1 MLARRSQRKGKRQRF
16 YARKAHKTTFYRAFG
31 RLMHSFPAPRAASN
45 YTTRIHP
52 ALTSFAD
59 EVCGTLA
66 RLCAY
71 VMMLA
76 LIAIGAFALW
86 DQLPD
91 AAAAEPSAGE
101 AWSVASRSVPA
112 FAVSQFIFQDKTEI
126 YEILRH
132 PEGGRKDVF
141 HWRGTDNKP
150 VAELEL
156 YRPGGEL
163 HQAGPAIAALAARMD
178 PDAAL
183 ALEAARVIDSKFG
196 PVTLLHLVGGADN
209 AHACLG
215 FMKRIDDPHFRISGW
230 SCQGDTLPARRAA
243 IGCMLNRLTLLTA
256 GNEPKL
262 AELFAHAERRRS
274 DCTATSVPA
283 LSADWLTG
291 ADNPR
296 LRGAL

>member
-1 MLARRSQRKGKRQRF
+1 
-16 YARKAHKTTFYRAFG
+16 
-31 RLMHSFPAPRAASN
+31 MHSFPAPRATSN

-59 EVCGTLA
+59 EVCATLA

-91 AAAAEPSAGE
+91 AAAAEPPARD
-101 AWSVASRSVPA
+101 AWSVASRAVPA
-112 FAVSQFIFQDKTEI
+112 FAVSQFIFQDKTEV

-141 HWRGTDNKP
+141 HWSGTDNKP

-156 YRPGGEL
+156 YHPGGEL
-163 HQAGPAIAALAARMD
+163 HQAGPAIDALAARMD
-178 PDAAL
+178 PDGAL
-183 ALEAARVIDSKFG
+183 ALEAAGVIDSKFG
-196 PVTLLHLVGGADN
+196 PVTLLRLIGGADD
-209 AHACLG
+209 ARACLG
-215 FMKRIDDPHFRISGW
+215 FMKRIDDPNFRISGW
-230 SCQGDTLPARRAA
+230 SCQGDNKADTLPARRAA
-243 IGCMLNRLTLLTA
+243 IGCILNRLMLLTA

-262 AELFAHAERRRS
+262 AELFTHAELRRS
-274 DCTATSVPA
+274 DCTATSAPA